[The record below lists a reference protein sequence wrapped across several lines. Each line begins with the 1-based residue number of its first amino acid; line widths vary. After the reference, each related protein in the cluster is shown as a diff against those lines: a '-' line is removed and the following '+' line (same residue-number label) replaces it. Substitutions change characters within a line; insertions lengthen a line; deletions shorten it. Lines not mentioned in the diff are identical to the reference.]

1 MPHGPIPDKPV
12 SVERQAAIFES
23 ALRMI
28 STAGSVGGD
37 PLSDAYLEAGG
48 GYGGLQAIAAKALE
62 LGGADRLALHR
73 VPPEVQRR
81 TTPTQ

>member
-12 SVERQAAIFES
+12 DTERQAAIFES

-28 STAGSVGGD
+28 STAGSVGDD
-37 PLSDAYLEAGG
+37 PLSDAYVIAGG

-62 LGGADRLALHR
+62 LGGVDRTALHR
-73 VPPEVQRR
+73 VPPEIQRR
-81 TTPTQ
+81 VSPTQ